1 MAEIK
6 DGILGGV
13 HGTVGTVVGFMWRGR
28 YFIRSKPRKSH
39 KLATEA
45 QVLQRS
51 KLGVVSSF
59 VSKFKDFVNEH
70 YPQALLNNKMA
81 TGKEQLISML
91 MKEGIVKVEG
101 EPCIDI
107 AKVLVSMGP
116 LPPAVIKKINQLKTG
131 RIKVQ
136 WDNSITNVLTKDTD
150 RLSIV
155 AYSESLDVVTEI
167 RAIAKREDRYIHFD
181 LPKEWKEGKVH
192 FWSVWKSADDKVIST
207 SAYHGITQLG
217 EHTEQ
222 LTEEGGQSIEV
233 KEEVAVNE
241 KLIAEQEKVIK
252 SSAST
257 KRVDVKEKE
266 LLVIEPHKEPEKVAL
281 TENRPKKKW
290 APPGFY
296 GSEKSRDKEV
306 VPLDEN
312 TGEEPRSIL
321 EAMPPSQN
329 SD

>member
-28 YFIRSKPRKSH
+28 YFIRSKPSKSH

-59 VSKFKDFVNEH
+59 VSKFKDFINEH

-91 MKEGIVKVEG
+91 MKEGIVNVEG

-136 WDNSITNVLTKDTD
+136 WDNSITNVLTKNTD
-150 RLSIV
+150 RLSII
-155 AYSESLDVVTEI
+155 AYSESLDLVAEI
-167 RAIAKREDRYIHFD
+167 SAIAKREDRYVHFD
-181 LPKEWKEGKVH
+181 LPKEWTDGKVH
-192 FWSVWKSADDKVIST
+192 FWSVWKSADDRVIST
-207 SAYHGITQLG
+207 SAYHGITQIG
-217 EHTEQ
+217 GDSEQ
-222 LTEEGGQSIEV
+222 HTEEGELQAG
-233 KEEVAVNE
+233 NR
-241 KLIAEQEKVIK
+241 EQEVENEELVAEKREVIK
-252 SSAST
+252 LSVST
-257 KRVDVKEKE
+257 KREDVKEKE
-266 LLVIEPHKEPEKVAL
+266 PLDIEQHKEPEKVGL
-281 TENRPKKKW
+281 IENTSKKKW

-306 VPLDEN
+306 VPLGEN
-312 TGEEPRSIL
+312 AARSVL
-321 EAMPPSQN
+321 EAMPPSQD
-329 SD
+329 SE

>member
-28 YFIRSKPRKSH
+28 YFIRSKPQKSNI
-39 KLATEA
+39 LATEA

-59 VSKFKDFVNEH
+59 VSKFKDFINEH
-70 YPQALLNNKMA
+70 YPQALLNNKLA
-81 TGKEQLISML
+81 SGKEQLISML
-91 MKEGIVKVEG
+91 MKEGIVNVEG

-150 RLSIV
+150 RLSII
-155 AYSESLDVVTEI
+155 AYSESLDLVAEI
-167 RAIAKREDRYIHFD
+167 RAIAKREDKYVHFD

-207 SAYHGITQLG
+207 SAYHGITELG
-217 EHTEQ
+217 DNNEQ
-222 LTEEGGQSIEV
+222 KVRDE
-233 KEEVAVNE
+233 KEETDNE
-241 KLIAEQEKVIK
+241 KLIVEKREVNK
-252 SSAST
+252 PVVST
-257 KRVDVKEKE
+257 KSVSIEQQVPIDVEQY
-266 LLVIEPHKEPEKVAL
+266 IEPEKVIL
-281 TENRPKKKW
+281 TEDTSKEKW

-296 GSEKSRDKEV
+296 GSEKRRERQVKVVDKKE
-306 VPLDEN
+306 
-312 TGEEPRSIL
+312 GREPRSIL
-321 EAMPPSQN
+321 EAMPPSQK

>member
-28 YFIRSKPRKSH
+28 YFIRSKPSKSH

-51 KLGVVSSF
+51 KLGVLSSF
-59 VSKFKDFVNEH
+59 VSKFKDFINEH

-91 MKEGIVKVEG
+91 MKEGIVNVEG

-107 AKVLVSMGP
+107 AKVLVSIGP

-136 WDNSITNVLTKDTD
+136 WDNSITNVLTKNTD
-150 RLSIV
+150 RLSII
-155 AYSESLDVVTEI
+155 AYRESLDLVAEI
-167 RAIAKREDRYIHFD
+167 SAIAKREDRYVHFD

-217 EHTEQ
+217 DNSEQ
-222 LTEEGGQSIEV
+222 LIEEGKSQESYSELENEV
-233 KEEVAVNE
+233 LVAE
-241 KLIAEQEKVIK
+241 KREVIK
-252 SSAST
+252 LSVST
-257 KRVDVKEKE
+257 KREDVKEKE
-266 LLVIEPHKEPEKVAL
+266 PLDIEQHKEPEKVGL
-281 TENRPKKKW
+281 IENISKKKW

-306 VPLDEN
+306 VPLGEN
-312 TGEEPRSIL
+312 AARSVL
-321 EAMPPSQN
+321 EAMPPSLD

>member
-39 KLATEA
+39 KLATVA

-59 VSKFKDFVNEH
+59 VSKFKDFINEH

-91 MKEGIVKVEG
+91 MKEGIVNVEG

-107 AKVLVSMGP
+107 AKVLVSIGP

-136 WDNSITNVLTKDTD
+136 WDNSITNVLTKNTD
-150 RLSIV
+150 RLSII
-155 AYSESLDVVTEI
+155 AYSESLD
-167 RAIAKREDRYIHFD
+167 
-181 LPKEWKEGKVH
+181 L
-192 FWSVWKSADDKVIST
+192 
-207 SAYHGITQLG
+207 
-217 EHTEQ
+217 
-222 LTEEGGQSIEV
+222 
-233 KEEVAVNE
+233 VA
-241 KLIAEQEKVIK
+241 
-252 SSAST
+252 
-257 KRVDVKEKE
+257 
-266 LLVIEPHKEPEKVAL
+266 
-281 TENRPKKKW
+281 
-290 APPGFY
+290 
-296 GSEKSRDKEV
+296 
-306 VPLDEN
+306 
-312 TGEEPRSIL
+312 
-321 EAMPPSQN
+321 
-329 SD
+329 